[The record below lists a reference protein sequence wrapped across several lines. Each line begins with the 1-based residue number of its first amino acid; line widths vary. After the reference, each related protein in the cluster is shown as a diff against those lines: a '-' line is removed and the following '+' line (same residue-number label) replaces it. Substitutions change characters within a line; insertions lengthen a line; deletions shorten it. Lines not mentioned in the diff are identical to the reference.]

1 METSVVQNLS
11 ASTKMILLVFP
22 ETALMM
28 SRTQAEFP
36 PVYECLLIEENLA
49 LKKMLLLLH

>member
-1 METSVVQNLS
+1 METAVVQNLS
-11 ASTKMILLVFP
+11 ASKMILLVFP

-28 SRTQAEFP
+28 SRMQAEFP
-36 PVYECLLIEENLA
+36 PVDGETA